1 MVIQQQHHG
10 WGQTGGC
17 IIAMMDWRHT
27 RTNPFTLQAISA
39 EELRLFSAEISMREL
54 LPLALVALLVL
65 GIFTFSF
72 KFLIWPPPP
81 KKKKTETSAAKW
93 FCLLSWIIIS
103 SGLLLLILV
112 FSKKLFL
119 HMFRNWFNVVDL
131 LTPNVEFQSVFNWIC
146 GQLLFILCF
155 CKFFYFVWLS
165 FLWVCDYCC

>member
-10 WGQTGGC
+10 WGQRGGC

-72 KFLIWPPPP
+72 KFLI
-81 KKKKTETSAAKW
+81 
-93 FCLLSWIIIS
+93 
-103 SGLLLLILV
+103 
-112 FSKKLFL
+112 
-119 HMFRNWFNVVDL
+119 
-131 LTPNVEFQSVFNWIC
+131 
-146 GQLLFILCF
+146 
-155 CKFFYFVWLS
+155 
-165 FLWVCDYCC
+165 